1 MRPNSIGNAKEAGMA
16 TDLGLTSSD
25 YSLAVS
31 IFFIGYLLLEVP
43 SNMILSRTRPSLYL
57 PALMVR
63 SLPCYISSTC
73 ANRLGG
79 FRLFGV
85 AWCMYPYIR
94 NLKYLLICYRIG
106 YVGVN
111 SKRGLIGLRFA
122 LGLIEAGYFVG
133 HQEANNV

>member
-16 TDLGLTSSD
+16 ADLGLTSSD

-63 SLPCYISSTC
+63 PLPCYLSSTC
-73 ANRLGG
+73 ANNLGAV
-79 FRLFGV
+79 RLFGV
-85 AWCMYPYIR
+85 AWCPYP
-94 NLKYLLICYRIG
+94 
-106 YVGVN
+106 
-111 SKRGLIGLRFA
+111 
-122 LGLIEAGYFVG
+122 
-133 HQEANNV
+133 